1 MYFKILFICSSDTI
15 LSSLWNVL
23 TGFGI
28 SISENYKSPGLASFA
43 SLIKSYIFVSLN
55 TLRKY

>member
-28 SISENYKSPGLASFA
+28 SISENYKSPGLAS
-43 SLIKSYIFVSLN
+43 LVKSSIFVSLK